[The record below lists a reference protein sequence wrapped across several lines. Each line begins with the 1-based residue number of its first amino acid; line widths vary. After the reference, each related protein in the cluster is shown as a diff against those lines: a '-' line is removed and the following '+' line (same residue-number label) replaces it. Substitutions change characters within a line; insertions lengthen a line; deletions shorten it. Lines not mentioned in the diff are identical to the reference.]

1 MYGLAVRCK
10 RREIEHIRDPYS
22 RFTEAVRCGKFSLR
36 VGTDYAMVSKRPARG
51 SDDVKSDLPGSDSEA
66 QPPQLRLSFE
76 ALTLIAAFGSL
87 VTCYGNIIAL
97 NFFGT
102 RLVPWNAHVQAVF
115 MWSLALL
122 AVYGLWRSREQHQQ
136 VFPLAVGA
144 AGVAVLIFTLYVKW
158 DTRFEILAYTL
169 LVLAALLNQSA
180 ILSRLYRTVRQ
191 QALQIRDFNRNLEDE
206 VRRQVREIERL
217 GRLKGFLAP
226 QVAEMVMGEGKEG
239 LLDSH
244 RRDIACLFCDI
255 RGFTSFSERVE
266 PEEAISLLQV
276 YHERVGGLVAH
287 RRGTI
292 GLRAGDGV
300 MVFFNDPIPCEEP
313 VKEAVMLAL
322 EIQGAVQDVREHWQ
336 RLGHSIGVGIGIASG
351 YATLG
356 LLGSQ
361 GRADYTAIGNVVNI
375 AARLCGEAKDREILI
390 TQRAYL
396 DIEPQIE
403 GKLCDPLQLKGVSQ
417 PVETYSV
424 VGLRSSL
431 SSLVTVD
438 EDARGF

>member
-1 MYGLAVRCK
+1 M
-10 RREIEHIRDPYS
+10 I
-22 RFTEAVRCGKFSLR
+22 
-36 VGTDYAMVSKRPARG
+36 
-51 SDDVKSDLPGSDSEA
+51 
-66 QPPQLRLSFE
+66 
-76 ALTLIAAFGSL
+76 
-87 VTCYGNIIAL
+87 
-97 NFFGT
+97 
-102 RLVPWNAHVQAVF
+102 
-115 MWSLALL
+115 
-122 AVYGLWRSREQHQQ
+122 
-136 VFPLAVGA
+136 
-144 AGVAVLIFTLYVKW
+144 
-158 DTRFEILAYTL
+158 
-169 LVLAALLNQSA
+169 
-180 ILSRLYRTVRQ
+180 
-191 QALQIRDFNRNLEDE
+191 
-206 VRRQVREIERL
+206 RRQVREIERL

-244 RRDIACLFCDI
+244 RRYIACLFCDI

-276 YHERVGGLVAH
+276 YHERVGGLVAD

-292 GLRAGDGV
+292 GLRAGDGL

-375 AARLCGEAKDREILI
+375 AARLCGEAKDNAGAAGDSYR
-390 TQRAYL
+390 
-396 DIEPQIE
+396 
-403 GKLCDPLQLKGVSQ
+403 
-417 PVETYSV
+417 PVQQEAA
-424 VGLRSSL
+424 
-431 SSLVTVD
+431 
-438 EDARGF
+438 E